1 MTGRREG
8 PRARAALAT
17 LAVLAAAL
25 AAGCGGGGS
34 KTTGPTGGGARTA
47 SNFDFGSNDARR
59 ASAFGDS
66 ITLGVTFTNTV
77 TSNNYPN
84 NLQAMLRGQDSA
96 WRVVNRG
103 VGGERTAQG
112 ARRLPSVLAADHPGF
127 ALIMEGTNDATEEDD
142 PGFIVSNLDSM
153 VSQAQGNQTIPVIGT
168 IPPNFRNDPGA
179 RSIVD
184 AANRMIRT
192 LATTRRIVLAEIFN
206 GMNDR
211 SLFGVPDKDID
222 PLHPNE
228 QGYVTMAGIW
238 FDAMQRAIP
247 AGSGTTTSAARARRR

>member
-1 MTGRREG
+1 MTGRRDG
-8 PRARAALAT
+8 PLARAALA
-17 LAVLAAAL
+17 LLAAAL
-25 AAGCGGGGS
+25 AAGCGGGS
-34 KTTGPTGGGARTA
+34 KTTGPSGTGSGSRTA

-66 ITLGVTFTNTV
+66 ITLGVTFTNRV

-84 NLQAMLRGQDSA
+84 NLQAMLRGQDPA

-103 VGGERTAQG
+103 VGGERSAQG
-112 ARRLPSVLAADHPGF
+112 ARRLPAVLAADHPGF

-142 PGFIVSNLDSM
+142 PGFIVSNLESM
-153 VSQAQGNQTIPVIGT
+153 VNQAQGNQTVPVLGT
-168 IPPNFRNDPGA
+168 IPPNFRHDPGA
-179 RSIVD
+179 QSIID

-192 LATTRRIVLAEIFN
+192 LATTRKIVLAEIFN

-211 SLFGVPDKDID
+211 SLFGVPDQDID

-238 FDAMQRAIP
+238 FEAMQRAIP
-247 AGSGTTTSAARARRR
+247 AGSGTTTAAARPRRR